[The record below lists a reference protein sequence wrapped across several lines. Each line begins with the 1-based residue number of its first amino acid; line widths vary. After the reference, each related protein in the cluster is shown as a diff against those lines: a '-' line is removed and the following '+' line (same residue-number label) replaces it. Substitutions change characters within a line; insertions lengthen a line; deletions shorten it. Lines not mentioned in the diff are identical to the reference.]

1 MAPPNKLISHPNRED
16 IIKWLTEGV
25 SVREVEARLAQ
36 LYPRKNQGHLRVS
49 ASTIQSF
56 KVQHLDLKG
65 KMLED
70 IKEHHALAQQL
81 VKMRQQ
87 KDEVQTTSAY
97 QDAIAKI
104 AENELNTSDQI
115 IKVFFIVED
124 RIEALFN
131 KVHETDYVNRDAEK
145 LLQGYLDQ
153 LMKAFEQHKKYI
165 EGHKDT
171 TEHNINITVMNDQV
185 TVLREAIRETLA
197 ETDSELAVRFMD
209 KLNAKMRN
217 LVYNTNDNANTV
229 NAVFLDRALGGNNDY

>member
-1 MAPPNKLISHPNRED
+1 MAPPNKLTSHPNKEEV
-16 IIKWLTEGV
+16 IKWLTEGV

-36 LYPRKNQGHLRVS
+36 LYPRKNQSHFRVS
-49 ASTIQSF
+49 SSTIQAF

-70 IKEHHALAQQL
+70 VKEHTRLAQQL

-87 KDEVQTTSAY
+87 KDSVQTTSAY
-97 QDAIAKI
+97 QDAISKI
-104 AENELNTSDQI
+104 AEGELNTRDQI
-115 IKVFFIVED
+115 IKVFYIVEN

-131 KVHETDYVNRDAEK
+131 KVHETDYINRDVEK

-171 TEHNINITVMNDQV
+171 TEHNINVNIMNDQV
-185 TVLREAIRETLA
+185 TILREAIRETLS
-197 ETDSELAVRFMD
+197 ETESELAVKFME
-209 KLNAKMRN
+209 KLNTKMRS
-217 LVYNTNDNANTV
+217 LVYNTNDSTNTV
-229 NAVFLDRALGGNNDY
+229 NAVFLDRALGGSNDY